1 MQEEYQTRING
12 LEKRIGGDFEKL
24 TEKIEKAQEL
34 SLKHEDLFD
43 KNASQMKLLF
53 SRGSL
58 VEDKVK
64 QSIKY
69 VEETSNSIKK
79 LAANIFE
86 QLTNENL
93 KINKILQDL

>member
-12 LEKRIGGDFEKL
+12 LEKRIGGDLEKL

-34 SLKHEDLFD
+34 SLKHEDLFE

-64 QSIKY
+64 
-69 VEETSNSIKK
+69 
-79 LAANIFE
+79 
-86 QLTNENL
+86 
-93 KINKILQDL
+93 

>member
-24 TEKIEKAQEL
+24 TEKIEKAREL

-64 QSIKY
+64 
-69 VEETSNSIKK
+69 
-79 LAANIFE
+79 
-86 QLTNENL
+86 
-93 KINKILQDL
+93 

>member
-64 QSIKY
+64 
-69 VEETSNSIKK
+69 
-79 LAANIFE
+79 
-86 QLTNENL
+86 
-93 KINKILQDL
+93 